1 MIKNKDSLK
10 AKAKNLAKKYNIDS
24 SYILQ
29 TYMFE
34 ALLKRISVSKYSDNL
49 IIKGGFLLS
58 SLFGVDY
65 RTTLDLD
72 TTLKGVPLEKENIEK
87 KMNEIINIDVG
98 DNIKMSIFS
107 IKDIRVEKIYP
118 GFSVHINADFE
129 GLKKHLLIDITT
141 GDVITYRE
149 IKFSYKTIFDESVI
163 NIMAYNMETII
174 AEKFE
179 AVLSKNIENTRMKDY
194 YDLYVFST
202 LKWNVVD
209 KVLLKKVIYNTCNK
223 RNSINYLNNSAE
235 YISLVAND
243 SKIKGLWE
251 RYQNNYSYAKNI
263 TFEDTIDAINKI
275 NDLLLESE

>member
-1 MIKNKDSLK
+1 
-10 AKAKNLAKKYNIDS
+10 
-24 SYILQ
+24 
-29 TYMFE
+29 MFE

-87 KMNEIINIDVG
+87 IMNEIINIDVG

-107 IKDIRVEKIYP
+107 IKDIRVEEIYP
-118 GFSVHINADFE
+118 GFSVHINADSE

-209 KVLLKKVIYNTCNK
+209 KVLLKKAIYNTCNK

-251 RYQNNYSYAKNI
+251 RYQNDYSYAKNI

>member
-58 SLFGVDY
+58 YLFGVDY

-72 TTLKGVPLEKENIEK
+72 TTLKGVPLEKESIEK
-87 KMNEIINIDVG
+87 ILNEIINIDVG

-107 IKDIRVEKIYP
+107 IKDIRVEEKYP

-129 GLKKHLLIDITT
+129 GVKKHLLIDITT

-163 NIMAYNMETII
+163 NIMLTIW
-174 AEKFE
+174 K
-179 AVLSKNIENTRMKDY
+179 L
-194 YDLYVFST
+194 L
-202 LKWNVVD
+202 
-209 KVLLKKVIYNTCNK
+209 LLKNLK
-223 RNSINYLNNSAE
+223 LF
-235 YISLVAND
+235 LV
-243 SKIKGLWE
+243 KIL
-251 RYQNNYSYAKNI
+251 
-263 TFEDTIDAINKI
+263 KI
-275 NDLLLESE
+275 QE